1 MDPIT
6 LAVIQGS
13 LEQIADE
20 MDATLERM
28 AFSPVISDGFDRASG
43 VYSRVDGEVIVQGP
57 RGLPNFIYVME
68 FTVRCVIDHI
78 DNPQPGD
85 VYIVNDPYLGGTH
98 LMDVKMVMP
107 FFYRGKLTAYLADTG
122 HWTDIGGRVPGGF
135 STRAT
140 EIYQE
145 GLRLP
150 PLRLIHEGRLNS
162 ELLQVILHNVRI
174 PRERRGDIIAQ
185 VTALQVG
192 HQRLTRLL
200 DRYGEPTVFEAVN
213 ELNNRSENMMRECLS
228 TIPDGT
234 YQFED
239 YLDSDGIELSSL
251 KLDLEMTI
259 KGDEAH
265 LDFSGSSPPCR
276 GPLNSVLATTISS
289 VYIAFKHTFPEVP
302 INAGCFRP
310 FHFNIPSSTFLNA
323 QLPRPVAGCAAEVSQ
338 RVIDVILG
346 ALGQAMPDKAY
357 AAPMG
362 TVTNLSV
369 GGVDPDRGYYVF
381 YSFIGGGYGGNFLTD
396 GLNNGNPTIALARTQ
411 ALEIFEFLY
420 PVIFR
425 RYEIRNDSAGA
436 GRQRGGHG
444 VIFEFEI
451 REGEASASL
460 LGERGRHAPFGILGG
475 QPATCAHHAFTI
487 SGTTYVPEHASKDE
501 GVMMNAGDSLCLQTP
516 GGGGFGDPLERSPV
530 EVLEDVRLEY
540 YSLDTAHH
548 VYGVIIEADSLTL
561 DETATRAKRL
571 AMKSQKSSS

>member
-192 HQRLTRLL
+192 HQRLTTLL

-213 ELNNRSENMMRECLS
+213 ELNNRSENMMRDCIS

-239 YLDSDGIELSSL
+239 YLD
-251 KLDLEMTI
+251 
-259 KGDEAH
+259 
-265 LDFSGSSPPCR
+265 
-276 GPLNSVLATTISS
+276 
-289 VYIAFKHTFPEVP
+289 
-302 INAGCFRP
+302 
-310 FHFNIPSSTFLNA
+310 
-323 QLPRPVAGCAAEVSQ
+323 
-338 RVIDVILG
+338 
-346 ALGQAMPDKAY
+346 
-357 AAPMG
+357 
-362 TVTNLSV
+362 
-369 GGVDPDRGYYVF
+369 
-381 YSFIGGGYGGNFLTD
+381 
-396 GLNNGNPTIALARTQ
+396 
-411 ALEIFEFLY
+411 
-420 PVIFR
+420 
-425 RYEIRNDSAGA
+425 
-436 GRQRGGHG
+436 
-444 VIFEFEI
+444 
-451 REGEASASL
+451 
-460 LGERGRHAPFGILGG
+460 
-475 QPATCAHHAFTI
+475 
-487 SGTTYVPEHASKDE
+487 
-501 GVMMNAGDSLCLQTP
+501 
-516 GGGGFGDPLERSPV
+516 
-530 EVLEDVRLEY
+530 
-540 YSLDTAHH
+540 
-548 VYGVIIEADSLTL
+548 
-561 DETATRAKRL
+561 
-571 AMKSQKSSS
+571 